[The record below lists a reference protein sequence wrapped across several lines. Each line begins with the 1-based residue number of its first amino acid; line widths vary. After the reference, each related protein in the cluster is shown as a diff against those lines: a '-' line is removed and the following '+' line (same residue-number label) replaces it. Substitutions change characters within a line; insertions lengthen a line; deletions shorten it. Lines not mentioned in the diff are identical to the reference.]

1 MVTPEGLIQLSFKN
15 NSIALPKGTLL
26 PEEVVP
32 FSGEDLVKNAH
43 LFQNDLN
50 LEKGDE
56 VMVVGGELQG
66 AKAVVERVSGR
77 NVTLRTGKKRET
89 VVEDRMEHL
98 CKLFHDG
105 KRVDV
110 VSGSHQGKSGVVLSQ
125 QGFNVDIWTDNF
137 HTITVNASNL
147 ARHRSDRTFRNDLG
161 IKRNDLIRTAQGTLG
176 VVLEVKKDSVSILN
190 IHNKVDTVY
199 NLDYDHRIDTNNLAA
214 QNPYGGTLKP
224 KCVVRINQGPYEVIC
239 G

>member
-1 MVTPEGLIQLSFKN
+1 M
-15 NSIALPKGTLL
+15 
-26 PEEVVP
+26 P

-176 VVLEVKKDSVSILN
+176 VVLEVKKDSVSILMSTTKW
-190 IHNKVDTVY
+190 ILSTTWTTITESTPTTWLLRTLTVG
-199 NLDYDHRIDTNNLAA
+199 HSSQSVSFASTRA
-214 QNPYGGTLKP
+214 PMK
-224 KCVVRINQGPYEVIC
+224 
-239 G
+239 